1 MDAYLDASVLVALL
15 IHDAL
20 TARARA
26 FLQTE
31 SLVLFVSDYAETEVA
46 SVIARRVRTRELTA
60 TEAKTA
66 FDSLD
71 HWTRTFTQR
80 IETAPTDIAA
90 AGAFIRRLDLTLR
103 APDAIHIAIAQ
114 RFGIEIATFDLG
126 MASSATTLGVKVA
139 PA

>member
-46 SVIARRVRTRELTA
+46 SVNL
-60 TEAKTA
+60 
-66 FDSLD
+66 S
-71 HWTRTFTQR
+71 
-80 IETAPTDIAA
+80 
-90 AGAFIRRLDLTLR
+90 RL
-103 APDAIHIAIAQ
+103 AH
-114 RFGIEIATFDLG
+114 
-126 MASSATTLGVKVA
+126 
-139 PA
+139 